1 VTYRQIAFK
10 SLFPILHLLIRHLP
24 NYLSM
29 DIKIKIGN
37 RIKELRIEKKLT
49 QEELAWEADV
59 DRTYMNHVEN
69 GRKNISIKSLEKII
83 KALDVSISEFFST
96 LK

>member
-1 VTYRQIAFK
+1 MVIEK
-10 SLFPILHLLIRHLP
+10 
-24 NYLSM
+24 
-29 DIKIKIGN
+29 KIGL
-37 RIKELRIEKKLT
+37 RIKEIRTRNNLT
-49 QEELAWEADV
+49 QEQLAWEADV

-83 KALDVSISEFFST
+83 KALNISFAEFFKY